1 MTNPFTAAS
10 QQTTNTKAGKSL
22 GERVF
27 DRKAAKQDKIK
38 SGAILSDKVA
48 AAKEQK

>member
-10 QQTTNTKAGKSL
+10 QAGSNSKAGKSL
-22 GERVF
+22 GELIF
-27 DRKAAKQDKIK
+27 DRKRAKEDKIK